1 MKIFLRRAMTVGE
14 RGPLLIAVLT
24 KAIGFLMYSFT
35 VYLRLAVDVPPFA
48 YTKGILWSHF
58 CQFESST
65 AVNRG
70 HRTRD
75 HRNT

>member
-1 MKIFLRRAMTVGE
+1 MKIFLRRAMPVGE
-14 RGPLLIAVLT
+14 RGPLFIAVLMD
-24 KAIGFLMYSFT
+24 FLMYSFT

-48 YTKGILWSHF
+48 YTKGILWFHF